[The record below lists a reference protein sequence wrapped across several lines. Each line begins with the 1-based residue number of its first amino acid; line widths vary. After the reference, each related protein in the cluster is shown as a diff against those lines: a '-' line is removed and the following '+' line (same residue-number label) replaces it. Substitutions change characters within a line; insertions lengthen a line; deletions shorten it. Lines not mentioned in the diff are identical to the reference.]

1 MMNSRT
7 FLTIHGVINSV
18 FAVVLFF
25 IPHIVWPM
33 YGVEINDQYAYFLSQ
48 HTSIFLGG
56 IGAISLLLRD
66 IEEGETAK
74 KLFLALFITNI
85 LGVVITLYAG
95 ATGIFVGFGWSDSA
109 FFTLLSV
116 LSYFQFKKQ

>member
-33 YGVEINDQYAYFLSQ
+33 YGVEIND
-48 HTSIFLGG
+48 
-56 IGAISLLLRD
+56 
-66 IEEGETAK
+66 
-74 KLFLALFITNI
+74 
-85 LGVVITLYAG
+85 
-95 ATGIFVGFGWSDSA
+95 
-109 FFTLLSV
+109 
-116 LSYFQFKKQ
+116 